1 LVCSTKIYKYVH
13 ANKKSVIWLNSPNEI
28 AAKIKY
34 GLNNSVEIVANA
46 QNGLWLWGKIL
57 LKLLSKFEQ

>member
-1 LVCSTKIYKYVH
+1 MP
-13 ANKKSVIWLNSPNEI
+13 NKKSVIWLNSPNEI

-46 QNGLWLWGKIL
+46 QNGLYYCGENPTQASQQI
-57 LKLLSKFEQ
+57 

>member
-1 LVCSTKIYKYVH
+1 
-13 ANKKSVIWLNSPNEI
+13 VIWLNSPNEI

-57 LKLLSKFEQ
+57 LKLLSKFECENCIKNNMFFNS